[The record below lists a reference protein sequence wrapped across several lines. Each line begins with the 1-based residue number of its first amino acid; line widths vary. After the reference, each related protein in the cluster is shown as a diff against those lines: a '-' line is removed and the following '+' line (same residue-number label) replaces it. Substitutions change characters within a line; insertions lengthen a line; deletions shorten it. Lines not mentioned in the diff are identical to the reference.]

1 MVIVIFGLVIL
12 TLLALLLS
20 IFFQLVKLDKAL
32 SETVETVEVYLLH
45 VFGEIRDNVVEA
57 DPDEL

>member
-1 MVIVIFGLVIL
+1 
-12 TLLALLLS
+12 
-20 IFFQLVKLDKAL
+20 VKLDKAL
-32 SETVETVEVYLLH
+32 SETVEIVEVYLLH